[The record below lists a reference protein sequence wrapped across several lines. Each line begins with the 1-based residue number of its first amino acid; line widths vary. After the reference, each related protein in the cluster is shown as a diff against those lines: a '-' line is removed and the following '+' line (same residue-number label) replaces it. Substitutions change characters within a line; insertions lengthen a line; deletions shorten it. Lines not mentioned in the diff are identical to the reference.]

1 MKPWTVL
8 ILTLISTSTWCE
20 DVIDLG
26 SLEIDGET
34 RRPMI
39 TYTETSQNVIKAMT
53 HQLSNNAKLYAA
65 NLDMDKN
72 AGYPVINEFKFSPI
86 GEIQTDTTIQLINT
100 LKGE

>member
-20 DVIDLG
+20 EVIDLG
-26 SLEIDGET
+26 SLEIEGET

-39 TYTETSQNVIKAMT
+39 TYTETSQNVVKAMT
-53 HQLSNNAKLYAA
+53 HQLSKHA
-65 NLDMDKN
+65 NLYVSNLDIDKN
-72 AGYPVINEFKFSPI
+72 AGYPVVNEFTFSPI
-86 GEIQTDTTIQLINT
+86 RIDQTDT